1 MLSLLAVATA
11 ATRVGLEA
19 DVAALDSRALWTKG
33 ARASSDD
40 HLHLTFLL
48 KQQNLDKLETRLLAA
63 SDPSDPKYGMHMSNE
78 AVHALV
84 APSAEAYNSVIS
96 FLREHGVT
104 NSHNAT
110 MNGDMIS
117 ATVSVGTAEGL
128 LGCEYH
134 AYYHDD
140 GTAVTRTAAYSL
152 PAEVSSH
159 VAAVAPTV
167 QLPFRRQPAVTFHE
181 APDALVNT
189 PKSLRKLYSVDA
201 VQGQA
206 AANKMAVTAFLGQ
219 RYSPGDF
226 KEFHSLL
233 MNTSKPEW
241 MAFKEATNRSIRLV
255 GDDGGKSLI
264 GGTESM
270 LDVEYST
277 ALGANISTEF
287 WGFKGSPPGEP
298 ANEPFLKW
306 LTQMAQTGDASV
318 PKVFST
324 SYGEDETSTS
334 SAYAGRLNAE
344 FMKAGARG
352 ISLLFASGDSGAS
365 GDHGCAGAAHDQF
378 VAQWPAGAQA

>member
-1 MLSLLAVATA
+1 MLLCVGAGA
-11 ATRVGLEA
+11 ATRVNLEA
-19 DVAALDSRALWTKG
+19 DVASLDNRALWTKG

-40 HLHLTFLL
+40 QLRLTFLL
-48 KQQNLDKLETRLLAA
+48 KQQNLDKLETSLLAA
-63 SDPSDPKYGMHMSNE
+63 SDPQSANYGQHMSNE

-84 APSAEAYNSVIS
+84 APSPDTYNAVIG
-96 FLREHGVT
+96 FLHEHGVS
-104 NSHNAT
+104 NAENAT

-117 ATVSVGTAEGL
+117 ATVSVGTAEAL
-128 LGCEYH
+128 LGCEYNRYRH
-134 AYYHDD
+134 ED
-140 GTAVTRTAAYSL
+140 GTAVTRTASYSL
-152 PAEVSSH
+152 PAEVSHH

-219 RYSPGDF
+219 RYSAGDF

-233 MNTSKPEW
+233 MNVSKPEW
-241 MAFKEATNRSIRLV
+241 AAFKEATSLPIGLV

-287 WGFKGSPPGEP
+287 W
-298 ANEPFLKW
+298 
-306 LTQMAQTGDASV
+306 
-318 PKVFST
+318 
-324 SYGEDETSTS
+324 
-334 SAYAGRLNAE
+334 
-344 FMKAGARG
+344 
-352 ISLLFASGDSGAS
+352 
-365 GDHGCAGAAHDQF
+365 
-378 VAQWPAGAQA
+378 